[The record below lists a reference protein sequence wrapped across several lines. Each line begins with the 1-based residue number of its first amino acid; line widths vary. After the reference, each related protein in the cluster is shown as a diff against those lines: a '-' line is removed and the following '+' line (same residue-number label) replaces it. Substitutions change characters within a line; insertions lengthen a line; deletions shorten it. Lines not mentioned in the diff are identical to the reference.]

1 MGSEIVFLFS
11 FPSHFLYFA
20 MLFLL
25 KQNKKAQK
33 IEQEKEKKEK
43 PVQTVCCNEW
53 KTLFSLNE
61 RLCCMNLN

>member
-25 KQNKKAQK
+25 KQNEKAQK
-33 IEQEKEKKEK
+33 IEQEKEKKASTNSMLQWMK
-43 PVQTVCCNEW
+43 
-53 KTLFSLNE
+53 
-61 RLCCMNLN
+61 NLV

>member
-25 KQNKKAQK
+25 KQNEKAQK
-33 IEQEKEKKEK
+33 IEQEKEKKESQYKQYVAMNEK
-43 PVQTVCCNEW
+43 PC
-53 KTLFSLNE
+53 LA
-61 RLCCMNLN
+61 